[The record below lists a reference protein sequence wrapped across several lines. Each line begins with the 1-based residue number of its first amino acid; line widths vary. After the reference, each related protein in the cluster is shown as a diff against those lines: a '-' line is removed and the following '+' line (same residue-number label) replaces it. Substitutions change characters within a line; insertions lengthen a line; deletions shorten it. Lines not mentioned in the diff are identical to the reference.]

1 MVYRRKFIILQ
12 LPNFDDNVASP
23 RGNVNQ
29 TQVLMPVYD
38 SLSTFMFS
46 SMSLLPE
53 CIHADS
59 IHSDSID
66 GDNIPAD
73 DIHADSKK
81 QHSLII

>member
-12 LPNFDDNVASP
+12 LPIFDDKINVASP

-59 IHSDSID
+59 IHSDSIH
-66 GDNIPAD
+66 GDNIHAD

-81 QHSLII
+81 TIL